1 VGGETL
7 AFRRGYRVAPPLQG
21 KPEGGRGW
29 GADVPAPF
37 PRCARSRGLGTVS
50 RVNSL
55 DILGVRVDD
64 VTYAEALALLREY
77 AAGGE
82 PHYVVTPNPE
92 FVMAARRDPAFRA
105 ALAGAALAV
114 PDGGGL
120 LLAARLWGRP
130 FREQVRGTD
139 LVYSLA
145 AEGARRGDRWFF
157 LGAGPGVAAAAGRRL
172 AALYPGLQVA
182 GAYAGSPDPADDATT
197 TAVVRAAGPV
207 DVLLVAYG
215 APRQEFWM
223 ARNVPLLGIPV
234 ALGVGGVL
242 DYVAGRVPRAPRWVQ
257 RLGVEWLY
265 RLVRQPWR
273 WRRQLALPCFALLAL
288 WETPRRRAA
297 PATWRAPGAEAR

>member
-1 VGGETL
+1 
-7 AFRRGYRVAPPLQG
+7 
-21 KPEGGRGW
+21 
-29 GADVPAPF
+29 
-37 PRCARSRGLGTVS
+37 
-50 RVNSL
+50 VNSL

-77 AAGGE
+77 IAGGAAR
-82 PHYVVTPNPE
+82 YVVTPNPE

-139 LVYSLA
+139 LVYQLA
-145 AEGARRGDRWFF
+145 AAGAPSGQRWFF
-157 LGAGPGVAAAAGRRL
+157 LGAAPGVATAAGQRL
-172 AALYPGLQVA
+172 AELYPGLRVA

-197 TAVVRAAGPV
+197 RAAVLAASPV

-215 APRQEFWM
+215 APRQELWM
-223 ARNVPLLGIPV
+223 ARNLPTLGVPV

-257 RLGVEWLY
+257 DLGIEWLY

-297 PATWRAPGAEAR
+297 LDSWHAPVAEPR